1 MQEHKSKIKENFR
14 SYEELKKAM
23 KDINLAVKTEGEI
36 VRELTNKL
44 NESSRDRDELKTV
57 LIDLEY
63 YLHQVSEKY
72 FLFFCFSFV
81 LQNEGKKIRG

>member
-1 MQEHKSKIKENFR
+1 
-14 SYEELKKAM
+14 M

-72 FLFFCFSFV
+72 FLFFLFFFCV
-81 LQNEGKKIRG
+81 TE